1 MIYIFMDFNTHVNE
15 TVGQLH
21 RSNAMAIPT
30 NFVNYVFDFKP
41 ENRNQLLN
49 LIQYTLIAFL
59 PVILTLRL
67 IKYTIPVDT
76 DSKTTI
82 EIALEVIA
90 EVILIVLAI
99 WFTNRIIQYIPTY
112 SGAAYPTNNGVGFIV
127 PFVIILSTLQ
137 TKLGAKLNILIDR
150 VSRMIK
156 SEPFVGNSSSDNN
169 GGSSGGSG
177 MNSGNMGGSGNSGNM
192 GNMGGGISQPIQPD
206 YRDIAQLI
214 PSNPA
219 FSSMPTKYS
228 SDNNNSNSG
237 NGNGRAFERGS
248 GNSGNSS
255 NNSNNM
261 GGNGQE
267 LGEPM
272 AANDG
277 GWSSSGQW

>member
-1 MIYIFMDFNTHVNE
+1 MDFNTHVNE

-30 NFVNYVFDFKP
+30 NFVNYVFDFRP

-112 SGAAYPTNNGVGFIV
+112 SGTAYPTNNGVGFIV

-156 SEPFVGNSSSDNN
+156 SEPFVGNSGNEN
-169 GGSSGGSG
+169 GG
-177 MNSGNMGGSGNSGNM
+177 NGN
-192 GNMGGGISQPIQPD
+192 GGGNGGNGGGNGGNGGGNGGINTPMQPD

-228 SDNNNSNSG
+228 SDGNNSGNSGNSG
-237 NGNGRAFERGS
+237 NGVNR

-255 NNSNNM
+255 NSSNSNSNNM
-261 GGNGQE
+261 GGGQE

-277 GWSSSGQW
+277 GWSSSGAW

>member
-1 MIYIFMDFNTHVNE
+1 MDFNTHVNE

-30 NFVNYVFDFKP
+30 NFVNYIFDFKP

-49 LIQYTLIAFL
+49 LIQYTLLAFI
-59 PVILTLRL
+59 PVILALRL

-90 EVILIVLAI
+90 EVVLIVLAI

-112 SGAAYPTNNGVGFIV
+112 SGAAYPTQNGVGFIV

-150 VSRMIK
+150 VSRTIK
-156 SEPFVGNSSSDNN
+156 SEPSVGNSKNETCNSTGINN
-169 GGSSGGSG
+169 TGI
-177 MNSGNMGGSGNSGNM
+177 NSNSNI
-192 GNMGGGISQPIQPD
+192 GISQPIQPD
-206 YRDIAQLI
+206 YRDISQLI
-214 PSNPA
+214 PSNPEL
-219 FSSMPTKYS
+219 SNMPKKYAEGNS
-228 SDNNNSNSG
+228 NHNNN
-237 NGNGRAFERGS
+237 
-248 GNSGNSS
+248 
-255 NNSNNM
+255 NNHNN
-261 GGNGQE
+261 NHNNHNNNNNNNNNNV
-267 LGEPM
+267 GEPT

-277 GWSSSGQW
+277 GWSSSGMW

>member
-1 MIYIFMDFNTHVNE
+1 MDFNTHVNE

-30 NFVNYVFDFKP
+30 NFVNYVFDFKA

-67 IKYTIPVDT
+67 IKYTIPIDT

-82 EIALEVIA
+82 EITLEVIA

-112 SGAAYPTNNGVGFIV
+112 SGTAYPTNNGMGFVV

-156 SEPFVGNSSSDNN
+156 SEPFVGNSGNEN
-169 GGSSGGSG
+169 G
-177 MNSGNMGGSGNSGNM
+177 GNSGN
-192 GNMGGGISQPIQPD
+192 GGGNGNGGNGGGNGNGGNNSPIQPD

-228 SDNNNSNSG
+228 SDGNNSG
-237 NGNGRAFERGS
+237 NGNNIGNNGGGRALER
-248 GNSGNSS
+248 GNSS
-255 NNSNNM
+255 NSNSNNM

-277 GWSSSGQW
+277 GWSSSGAW

>member
-1 MIYIFMDFNTHVNE
+1 MDFNTHVVNE

-21 RSNAMAIPT
+21 RSSAMSIPT
-30 NFVNYVFDFKP
+30 NFINYVFDFKS

-49 LIQYTLIAFL
+49 MIQYTLIAFL

-112 SGAAYPTNNGVGFIV
+112 SGTAYPTTNGMGFIV

-156 SEPFVGNSSSDNN
+156 SEPFVGNSGNENN
-169 GGSSGGSG
+169 GSGNNGNNGNSGGSG
-177 MNSGNMGGSGNSGNM
+177 MNSGNMGGSGGNSGNM
-192 GNMGGGISQPIQPD
+192 GGGQHIQPD
-206 YRDIAQLI
+206 YRDISQLI

-228 SDNNNSNSG
+228 SDSNNSG
-237 NGNGRAFERGS
+237 NGNGRALERG
-248 GNSGNSS
+248 N
-255 NNSNNM
+255 NNSNSNSNSNM
-261 GGNGQE
+261 LGNGQE
-267 LGEPM
+267 MGEPT

>member
-30 NFVNYVFDFKP
+30 NFVNYVFDFRP

-112 SGAAYPTNNGVGFIV
+112 SGTAYPTNNGVGFIV

-156 SEPFVGNSSSDNN
+156 SEPFVGNSGNEN
-169 GGSSGGSG
+169 GG
-177 MNSGNMGGSGNSGNM
+177 NGN
-192 GNMGGGISQPIQPD
+192 GGGNGGNGGGNGGINTPMQPD

-228 SDNNNSNSG
+228 SDGNNSGNSGNSG
-237 NGNGRAFERGS
+237 NGVNR

-255 NNSNNM
+255 NSSNSNSNNM
-261 GGNGQE
+261 GGGQE

-277 GWSSSGQW
+277 GWSSSGAW